1 MRAALRQAQ
10 GGRVYL
16 RYVANQARRRGP
28 KPPPRHGP
36 SDKVEPLPTIALPPI
51 LAEARTRWDGGRIGS
66 LQARRG
72 AGLATPY
79 SRFERLTSRMPP
91 ALPGGLPI
99 PRGIVRGSPPR
110 HKLPCRARTAAVA
123 CTQRHAHSSPRGACT
138 TPATFQGA
146 QRDSKGNRVP
156 RGVDS
161 GALYQNHVAPQR
173 HLDDKRCLPR
183 WRPITAASSIL
194 SVAKCNDHITIGIK
208 LAYCDGPKAS
218 PQCVFG
224 R

>member
-91 ALPGGLPI
+91 ALPGGVTDPKGDSQGIAATPQAAVQGSHGGSGLYAAPRRCQPARGLHHI
-99 PRGIVRGSPPR
+99 RDLPRG
-110 HKLPCRARTAAVA
+110 
-123 CTQRHAHSSPRGACT
+123 
-138 TPATFQGA
+138 
-146 QRDSKGNRVP
+146 SKGLK
-156 RGVDS
+156 
-161 GALYQNHVAPQR
+161 GAPGSTRSWVLARLTRTMLRRN
-173 HLDDKRCLPR
+173 DIWMTKRCLPR
-183 WRPITAASSIL
+183 WRPITAAS
-194 SVAKCNDHITIGIK
+194 TIPFRCKMQRSHHHRHQIC
-208 LAYCDGPKAS
+208 L
-218 PQCVFG
+218 
-224 R
+224 

>member
-51 LAEARTRWDGGRIGS
+51 LAEAGTRWDGGRIGS

-91 ALPGGLPI
+91 ALPGGGLPI

-156 RGVDS
+156 RGVWFWH
-161 GALYQNHVAPQR
+161 ALPEP
-173 HLDDKRCLPR
+173 CC
-183 WRPITAASSIL
+183 AA
-194 SVAKCNDHITIGIK
+194 TT
-208 LAYCDGPKAS
+208 
-218 PQCVFG
+218 FG
-224 R
+224 